1 MHVDNKAT
9 TFSNYSMQM
18 SSFYGLFC
26 SILYLISAL
35 KDSGIVPGD
44 RAPPHLII
52 DKLIRLAEVQVMS
65 ATPYPVGES
74 SSADSSALS
83 AEIQGALQLLGTA
96 IGQLSIRKDMLETR
110 ALIEAES
117 QGDGQADINAADI
130 REDLRFESEEI
141 RRQLTDLWGT
151 ALKVQQSLWVNLAA
165 KSLSFAAGDEGAGTS
180 DDAADAE
187 GLGAFTAL
195 SEEDEAQMA
204 STVFSTLV
212 QECRSSAAKRLLRE
226 DLLPV
231 LVPPKARGSRDG
243 HGDADWVVVD
253 SATGDDDLEVA
264 DAPADCD
271 IVEVIALSGVVEVAT
286 ELMAYAPATAA
297 SAGQEDVSAAASAA
311 LRDRLVHLIKVSLL
325 SSRN

>member
-1 MHVDNKAT
+1 
-9 TFSNYSMQM
+9 
-18 SSFYGLFC
+18 
-26 SILYLISAL
+26 
-35 KDSGIVPGD
+35 
-44 RAPPHLII
+44 
-52 DKLIRLAEVQVMS
+52 MS
-65 ATPYPVGES
+65 AAPYPVGES
-74 SSADSSALS
+74 SSSDSSALS
-83 AEIQGALQLLGTA
+83 AEVQGALQLLGTA

-110 ALIEAES
+110 ALIETEN
-117 QGDGQADINAADI
+117 QGDGQADAAGI
-130 REDLRFESEEI
+130 GEDLRFESEEI

-151 ALKVQQSLWVNLAA
+151 ALKVQQSLWVDLAA
-165 KSLSFAAGDEGAGTS
+165 KSMSFAAAAGDEGGGTS
-180 DDAADAE
+180 DDPDAIDAE

-204 STVFSTLV
+204 ATVFSALV

-253 SATGDDDLEVA
+253 SATGDDDLEVT

-286 ELMAYAPATAA
+286 ELMAYAPASAV